1 MTHAVIYTENCY
13 QMTVTTPGYAGEPK
27 FSIPEYPED
36 ALARCTIGRSNNIE
50 IVLID
55 GIGSMSPDEAQT
67 LTEEIEEAQEHAAE
81 LQRCIEAAREIITD
95 GAQRITGY
103 DVHITTGN
111 AEMCE
116 PEHVAA
122 ALRHLARTIEN
133 GTTAC
138 SISDQNGNTVGELT
152 TTAEDNL
159 KEALEALQD
168 RDW

>member
-27 FSIPEYPED
+27 FSINEYPED
-36 ALARCTIGRSNNIE
+36 AHAWCLIGR
-50 IVLID
+50 D
-55 GIGSMSPDEAQT
+55 GNVKITLGAHSPCMTTAEVQGLLED
-67 LTEEIEEAQEHAAE
+67 IEEAQNRAAE
-81 LQRCIEAAREIITD
+81 MQQCIDAARNIITD
-95 GAQRITGY
+95 GSQRITGY

-116 PEHVAA
+116 PGHVAA
-122 ALRHLARTIEN
+122 ALRHLARTIET
-133 GTTAC
+133 GTTGC